1 MTGGQQC
8 RTAGPKPSAGS
19 LAVDAAGAARLC
31 GLSRS
36 KWFELESAG
45 KVPRALRFAGDRC
58 PRWVVSELHEWLRA
72 GAPPRDQWE
81 ATTTERLRQFT
92 KETA

>member
-1 MTGGQQC
+1 MTGGQQHG
-8 RTAGPKPSAGS
+8 TAAVQSPTEP

-36 KWFELESAG
+36 KWFELDSAG

-81 ATTTERLRQFT
+81 ARLR
-92 KETA
+92 ELAEGGAA